1 MKRIVVLLLSV
12 LIGSSAWAN
21 IVMSNSEVSQ
31 YWRSKSIKVTD
42 GGATPDVMTLL
53 KAFHQTLPTW
63 VVGEV
68 VKQEAQPAKGTR
80 FDGNSSTY
88 EEEEGLLDIIIDRR
102 NGYVGYLSPTDV
114 DQVTACVWRKNNG
127 HRIFAVSLYDQ
138 HDPVQNLLCWYD
150 YDPQTQTLTPSK
162 SPIDSYQKPFERME
176 FSWTLP
182 RKGTD
187 FIIHEYYFFPDTDF
201 TQVYSWDGET
211 FHRSKT
217 LIDDFCFQ
225 YFGEGDWIKA
235 GTQGFTQYALVDI
248 DHSGSPALCLK
259 NNDNWIVV
267 NEFRGKMQTVTVCD
281 EATMLE
287 SMYHVVPEAG
297 KPWTEKD
304 VVVYTSDFEHVHY
317 YVVLQNGSI
326 GYIITSEPNY
336 DEEEGRV
343 TEYASH
349 KNGYGAKDESID
361 IIHAD
366 RGEDIFIKPQWKP
379 FSFIEREE

>member
-68 VKQEAQPAKGTR
+68 MKREAQPAKG
-80 FDGNSSTY
+80 
-88 EEEEGLLDIIIDRR
+88 
-102 NGYVGYLSPTDV
+102 
-114 DQVTACVWRKNNG
+114 
-127 HRIFAVSLYDQ
+127 
-138 HDPVQNLLCWYD
+138 
-150 YDPQTQTLTPSK
+150 
-162 SPIDSYQKPFERME
+162 
-176 FSWTLP
+176 
-182 RKGTD
+182 
-187 FIIHEYYFFPDTDF
+187 
-201 TQVYSWDGET
+201 
-211 FHRSKT
+211 
-217 LIDDFCFQ
+217 
-225 YFGEGDWIKA
+225 
-235 GTQGFTQYALVDI
+235 
-248 DHSGSPALCLK
+248 
-259 NNDNWIVV
+259 
-267 NEFRGKMQTVTVCD
+267 
-281 EATMLE
+281 

-343 TEYASH
+343 MEYASH